1 MCFFEVFC
9 WVIWTCP
16 FRKLRWTLNMMA
28 WNCLFL
34 VHVSSKGRMGM
45 SIPTKGHLLFLRT
58 GHAMMRGWQ
67 CIMIS
72 GWWFQIFFIFTPIWG
87 RFPIWRIFFRWVGS
101 TTNQLCYDKQGRNLK
116 SRSINLFRIVLVT
129 PAFVQVRFWTK
140 RCKRFPRLSA
150 VGWWFGLVDLDL

>member
-1 MCFFEVFC
+1 MFLWSFC

-16 FRKLRWTLNMMA
+16 FRKLRWTLNMMV

-34 VHVSSKGRMGM
+34 VHVSSKGGMGM
-45 SIPTKGHLLFLRT
+45 GIPIKGYLLFLWT
-58 GHAMMRGWQ
+58 GHAMTRGWQ

-87 RFPIWRIFFRWVGS
+87 RFPIWLIFFRWVE
-101 TTNQLCYDKQGRNLK
+101 TTNQLYVMT
-116 SRSINLFRIVLVT
+116 SRGETSNSEASTSLESFWRLL
-129 PAFVQVRFWTK
+129 PSLQVRFWTK